1 MIIPRGFLWQ
11 IPKQKILHGDRA
23 EGRAL
28 SAEQM
33 SWNTRVCLNSQ
44 TAFLYTRENIWFRHA
59 IRISNDS
66 TVQN

>member
-33 SWNTRVCLNSQ
+33 SWNTRVCLNSHRLHFCTQ
-44 TAFLYTRENIWFRHA
+44 EKTFGLDT
-59 IRISNDS
+59 
-66 TVQN
+66 Q